1 MASIKVKFH
10 PSAASDREGTI
21 YYQITHDRKVRQIL
35 SGHKIFPNEWDDKHA
50 AVVVDSES
58 KRAAETRSVREQIR
72 FDIERMTRIIRAL
85 DSKGLDYT
93 ADDIVDEYIRHS
105 REYSLFNYMQS
116 LIASLKQ
123 CGRIRTA
130 ETYTSALSSVKRYLG
145 GRDIMLDAITPATM
159 QSYEAHLKLRG
170 NTPNTT
176 SFYMRILRAVYNHA
190 IANDIIDDRRPFR
203 KVFTGSEE
211 TAKRALPLSKIK
223 AIKTLDLSHDP
234 KAAFARDMFMM
245 SFYLRGMSFIDMAC
259 LRKADLVGRNII
271 YRRRKT
277 GQRLTICWTAEMQ
290 AILDNYPDNPGEYL
304 LPIITKPDAN
314 QRRQIRNVGERI
326 NRHLKQ
332 IARQVGIAEP
342 LTLYCAR
349 HSWASAAKA
358 KGIPVSVISEGLG
371 HDSETT
377 TRIYL
382 AELDT
387 SVVDKANSLII
398 DSLK

>member
-1 MASIKVKFH
+1 MASIKVKFR
-10 PSAASDREGTI
+10 PSTVSDREGTI
-21 YYQITHDRKVRQIL
+21 YYQITHARKVRQIS
-35 SGHKIFPNEWDDKHA
+35 SGHKIFPHEWDDKRS
-50 AVVVDSES
+50 AVVADTEPSQAS
-58 KRAAETRSVREQIR
+58 THTISEQIR
-72 FDIERMTRIIRAL
+72 FDIERITKIIRAL
-85 DSKGLDYT
+85 DSKGLNYT

-105 REYSLFNYMQS
+105 HEYSLFNYMQS
-116 LIASLKQ
+116 LIAALKR
-123 CGRIRTA
+123 CNRIRTA
-130 ETYTSALSSVKRYLG
+130 ETYTSALNSIKRYLG
-145 GRDIMLDAITPATM
+145 DRDIMLDAITPATM
-159 QSYEAHLKLRG
+159 QAYEAHLKSRG

-176 SFYMRILRAVYNHA
+176 SFYMRILRAVYNNA
-190 IANDIIDDRRPFR
+190 VANDIIENREPFR
-203 KVFTGSEE
+203 KVFTGLEK
-211 TAKRALPLSKIK
+211 TAKRALPLSAIK
-223 AIKTLDLSHDP
+223 AIKNMDLSHDHN
-234 KAAFARDMFMM
+234 AAFARDIFMM

-259 LRKADLVGRNII
+259 LRKSDLIGSHIV

-277 GQRLTICWTAEMQ
+277 GQRLTICWTKEMQ

-304 LPIITKPDAN
+304 LPIITKASVN
-314 QRRQIRNVGERI
+314 QRRMARNVGERI

-332 IARQVGIAEP
+332 IARRAGIACP

-371 HDSETT
+371 HDSEAT

-398 DSLK
+398 ESLK